1 MILVRHVRGRS
12 VLIFGC
18 TMLLAG
24 SVVFAQGHGPG
35 GGGPPSGGGSM
46 GRSQGGGFPGAQ
58 GGIGGQGGSLGQG
71 ADIRSSSRPM
81 GTDST
86 SPQQTMQGGLRLG
99 PPERWWDNKK
109 FAKSLGLRA
118 EQKKKMDDIFNANK
132 GTVLLRY
139 QSFVQEQSRMEQ
151 LSKQTMPDE
160 ASLFEEIDRVAQAR
174 AALEKANAHMLFAA
188 S

>member
-1 MILVRHVRGRS
+1 
-12 VLIFGC
+12 
-18 TMLLAG
+18 
-24 SVVFAQGHGPG
+24 
-35 GGGPPSGGGSM
+35 M

-71 ADIRSSSRPM
+71 ADIRSNSRPM

-118 EQKKKMDDIFNANK
+118 EQKQKMDDIFNANK
-132 GTVLLRY
+132 GTTLLRY
-139 QSFVQEQSRMEQ
+139 QSFVQELSRMEQ

-160 ASLFEEIDRVAQAR
+160 ASLFEEIDRVPR
-174 AALEKANAHMLFAA
+174 RGPRLRKPMRTCFCCFVRRWMER

>member
-1 MILVRHVRGRS
+1 
-12 VLIFGC
+12 
-18 TMLLAG
+18 
-24 SVVFAQGHGPG
+24 
-35 GGGPPSGGGSM
+35 M

-58 GGIGGQGGSLGQG
+58 GGMVAKAGPSAKGPTSGVTHAQWG
-71 ADIRSSSRPM
+71 
-81 GTDST
+81 DST

-118 EQKKKMDDIFNANK
+118 EQKEKMDDIFNANK
-132 GTVLLRY
+132 GTTLLRY

-160 ASLFEEIDRVAQAR
+160 AVLSRRLIEWPRRGPRLRKPMRTCFCCFVRRRNNENCSSQ
-174 AALEKANAHMLFAA
+174 
-188 S
+188 

>member
-1 MILVRHVRGRS
+1 
-12 VLIFGC
+12 
-18 TMLLAG
+18 
-24 SVVFAQGHGPG
+24 
-35 GGGPPSGGGSM
+35 
-46 GRSQGGGFPGAQ
+46 
-58 GGIGGQGGSLGQG
+58 
-71 ADIRSSSRPM
+71 
-81 GTDST
+81 
-86 SPQQTMQGGLRLG
+86 MQGGLRLG
-99 PPERWWDNKK
+99 PPERCWDNKK

-118 EQKKKMDDIFNANK
+118 EQKKKKMDDIFNANK

-151 LSKQTMPDE
+151 LSKQTMLDE